1 MKNHIVFIDVY
12 SFETG
17 VRGIPI
23 EFFWVE
29 LMAKAVLFEASIRE
43 LFSYSDFCQQ
53 YWRAANEGLI
63 TWDNYEMILD
73 ILNERLIKSIRGV
86 INLPLEETT
95 LVMSYIH
102 SQLKMIMGDERLSF
116 PFRRNV
122 KKIYQTVEP
131 YTLGLDKSF
140 KDNGSDGANSTRKK
154 YVNDEIERRNGKLE
168 HLIETLSNQETE

>member
-1 MKNHIVFIDVY
+1 
-12 SFETG
+12 
-17 VRGIPI
+17 
-23 EFFWVE
+23 
-29 LMAKAVLFEASIRE
+29 
-43 LFSYSDFCQQ
+43 
-53 YWRAANEGLI
+53 
-63 TWDNYEMILD
+63 LD